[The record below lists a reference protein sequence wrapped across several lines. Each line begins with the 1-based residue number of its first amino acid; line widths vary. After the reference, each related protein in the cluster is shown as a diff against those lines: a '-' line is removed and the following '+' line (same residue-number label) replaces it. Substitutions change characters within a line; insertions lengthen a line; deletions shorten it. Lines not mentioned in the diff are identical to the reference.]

1 MTTSYRQPGVVL
13 TDHHFTVPLDHDD
26 PGGERIG
33 LYARE
38 AVATGKDPEGLPWL
52 LYLEGGPGF
61 GARRF
66 TGRQAW
72 LERALR
78 DHRVLLL
85 DQRGTGRS
93 TPANR
98 QTLPLRGTPGRQAEY
113 LSHFRADSIV
123 RDCEAIR
130 PALTG
135 GAPWTV
141 LGQSFGGFCATHYLT
156 TAPGGLRTALI
167 TGGLPSL
174 TATADE
180 VYAAALPRVER
191 KNLAHYA
198 RYPMDVERARR
209 IAAHLAEHRTTLP
222 GGHRLTPEAFQSLG
236 ILLGTGDGSHQLHY
250 LLEDAFVRTPAG
262 HALSDSFLEA
272 VRERLSFAGHPL
284 YALLHE
290 AIYAQDPAAPTG
302 WAAERVRAAHPRF
315 DAAGALAGN
324 GPCSSPARASTPG
337 TSPPTRH
344 SNRSARPPN
353 CSPRAPAGPRSTTRP
368 GWPPTRCRSPPR
380 STTTTC
386 TSTRPTRWRPPG
398 PCAACARGSPT
409 NSNTTASGQAVPA
422 SWTAS
427 WRSPTT
433 TPSDRASRPSG
444 RPRPRPTDLRPW
456 RRSGLRSHE
465 ERAGG
470 RRPCPDRRGRA
481 DVG

>member
-13 TDHHFTVPLDHDD
+13 TDHHFTVPLDHED

-38 AVATGKDPEGLPWL
+38 AAATGKDPEGLPWL

-98 QTLPLRGTPGRQAEY
+98 QTLPLRGTPGRQADY
-113 LSHFRADSIV
+113 LSYFRADSIV

-141 LGQSFGGFCATHYLT
+141 LGQSFGGFCTTHYLT
-156 TAPGGLRTALI
+156 TAPEGLRTALI

-180 VYAAALPRVER
+180 VYTAALPRVER

-250 LLEDAFVRTPAG
+250 LLEDAFVRTPVG

-315 DAAGALAGN
+315 DAAAALAGD
-324 GPCSSPARASTPG
+324 GPLFFTGESIHPWHFTTDPALEPLRETAELLAARTGWTPLYDPARLAANEVPVAAAVYHDDMYVDTA
-337 TSPPTRH
+337 H
-344 SNRSARPPN
+344 SLETARTV
-353 CSPRAPAGPRSTTRP
+353 RGLRTWVTDEFEHDGVRTGGPR
-368 GWPPTRCRSPPR
+368 
-380 STTTTC
+380 
-386 TSTRPTRWRPPG
+386 
-398 PCAACARGSPT
+398 
-409 NSNTTASGQAVPA
+409 VL
-422 SWTAS
+422 
-427 WRSPTT
+427 
-433 TPSDRASRPSG
+433 DRLLALVHDD
-444 RPRPRPTDLRPW
+444 T
-456 RRSGLRSHE
+456 
-465 ERAGG
+465 
-470 RRPCPDRRGRA
+470 
-481 DVG
+481 V